1 MVMVAIDDSNPDGN
15 KFGSDFGNIAM
26 AVMMICHGGNAIKI
40 VIVIVVKF
48 VRL

>member
-1 MVMVAIDDSNPDGN
+1 MVVIDDSNPDGN
-15 KFGSDFGNIAM
+15 KFGSYFGNIAM
-26 AVMMICHGGNAIKI
+26 AVMICHGGGNAIKI